1 MLVIYVTDEQVETA
15 SKREATP
22 LCRNF
27 EHCVDVS
34 CSRTCDAAAFMR
46 SGFYYAMVPVVTY
59 DRRL

>member
-27 EHCVDVS
+27 EHCVGM
-34 CSRTCDAAAFMR
+34 SRVPHLR
-46 SGFYYAMVPVVTY
+46 RGRLYAVRFLLCNGTGSH
-59 DRRL
+59 L